1 MCVSCVATGG
11 AYVVPALAGL
21 RLYGSRVRRRRLA
34 EPVGPTPRVG
44 NPVAPRA

>member
-21 RLYGSRVRRRRLA
+21 KLYGSRVRRRRTRVD
-34 EPVGPTPRVG
+34 PSPSPTVGVSAGRRG
-44 NPVAPRA
+44 